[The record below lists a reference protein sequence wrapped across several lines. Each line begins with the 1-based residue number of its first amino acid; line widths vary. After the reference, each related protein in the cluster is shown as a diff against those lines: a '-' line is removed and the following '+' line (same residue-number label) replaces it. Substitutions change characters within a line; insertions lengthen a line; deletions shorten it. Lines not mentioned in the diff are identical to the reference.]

1 MIKVA
6 IIDDSDSYLSMLIE
20 ILLKYGFVKEE
31 IYYFDSSTKCLS
43 SKIDFSLYLVEIDL
57 PEKAGFDFIKKL
69 RDKNVIGYVL
79 KSKLKEIY
87 FFMSY
92 LLITFYVCLSK

>member
-1 MIKVA
+1 M
-6 IIDDSDSYLSMLIE
+6 
-20 ILLKYGFVKEE
+20 
-31 IYYFDSSTKCLS
+31 
-43 SKIDFSLYLVEIDL
+43 EIDL
-57 PEKAGFDFIKKL
+57 PEKAGFDIIKKL